1 MQNNEKKVHLIY
13 CDIKN
18 SQERNV
24 DVKISRNKSS
34 QGISME
40 NQFNLLFR
48 QRGGTV

>member
-1 MQNNEKKVHLIY
+1 MQNKEKKVHLIY

-24 DVKISRNKSS
+24 DVKIARNKSS

-40 NQFNLLFR
+40 NQFNLFIW
-48 QRGGTV
+48 QRGETV